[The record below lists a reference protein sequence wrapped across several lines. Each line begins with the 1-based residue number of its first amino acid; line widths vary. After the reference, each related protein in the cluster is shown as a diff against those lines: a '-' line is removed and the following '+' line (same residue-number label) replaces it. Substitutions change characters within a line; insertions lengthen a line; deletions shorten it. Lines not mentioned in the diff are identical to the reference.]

1 MDVIKAPIADPVPQN
16 PVPIARQ
23 GVCGFCG
30 LGTAFA
36 CPQCRTVHFCSA
48 DCLDRGRGH
57 VCEGPECKA
66 VDLPSDLPGDRT
78 SGGMLSCWI
87 NAYLRGGGYF
97 SLHPR
102 GRTATL
108 MPSLSYG
115 VVQFQVNSSAAA
127 ELSKVV
133 INERDKDDFLK
144 IGTNS
149 YPGYASYKAIPGMV
163 CLQPLPLPP

>member
-1 MDVIKAPIADPVPQN
+1 MDVIKGPIADPVPQN

-48 DCLDRGRGH
+48 DCLDRGRDH

-66 VDLPSDLPGDRT
+66 VDLPSDFPGDRT

-149 YPGYASYKAIPGMV
+149 YPGYFPDYSRWSHATGKESRR
-163 CLQPLPLPP
+163 C

>member
-1 MDVIKAPIADPVPQN
+1 
-16 PVPIARQ
+16 
-23 GVCGFCG
+23 
-30 LGTAFA
+30 
-36 CPQCRTVHFCSA
+36 
-48 DCLDRGRGH
+48 
-57 VCEGPECKA
+57 
-66 VDLPSDLPGDRT
+66 
-78 SGGMLSCWI
+78 
-87 NAYLRGGGYF
+87 
-97 SLHPR
+97 
-102 GRTATL
+102 

-133 INERDKDDFLK
+133 INERDNDDFLK

>member
-1 MDVIKAPIADPVPQN
+1 MDVIMAPQAGPVAQKPVPT
-16 PVPIARQ
+16 ALG

-30 LGTAFA
+30 LGTAFV
-36 CPQCRTVHFCSA
+36 CPLCRTVHFCSA
-48 DCLDRGRGH
+48 DCLDRGRDH
-57 VCEGPECKA
+57 VCDGPKCKA
-66 VDLPSDLPGDRT
+66 VDLPNDNPKGRT

-87 NAYLRGGGYF
+87 NAKLRGGGSF

-102 GRTATL
+102 RGAAAL
-108 MPSLSYG
+108 MPSGTYG
-115 VVQFQVNSSAAA
+115 VVQLQVDPKAAA
-127 ELSKVV
+127 DLSKVV

-149 YPGYASYKAIPGMV
+149 YPGYAGYTAIPGMV